1 MGISLRDDKEDN
13 FAPRLRSEAEEA
25 TLTARSCDSESGKRS
40 WKGRE
45 ELKPPGPGEPNE
57 RS

>member
-1 MGISLRDDKEDN
+1 MKISLRDDKDN
-13 FAPRLRSEAEEA
+13 LGPRLRSEAEEA
-25 TLTARSCDSESGKRS
+25 ILTARSCDSESGRRS
-40 WKGRE
+40 WRGLE